1 MYKKIFLCNKFVSF
15 FAKIVYIKSMFEV
28 RVEADFAAAHFLKD
42 YNGKCEN
49 LHGHNYKVFAHVKGT
64 ELNEGGM
71 LLDFSLLKKVL
82 KSVCKELDHTNL
94 NDMEIFMNNPSAER
108 IAMYIFN
115 QIIVKMKENNIDLSS
130 KKSSESAVLYAVDVF
145 ETETSRA
152 RYSV

>member
-1 MYKKIFLCNKFVSF
+1 MFLCNKFVSF

-49 LHGHNYKVFAHVKGT
+49 LHGHNYKVFAHVKGN